1 MNTISNVYT
10 RRKKCQLFA
19 GDRKART
26 FGNVTVACE
35 PPNVDLYIEMY
46 AVFDFFLSI
55 FDFIC
60 VYGNV

>member
-1 MNTISNVYT
+1 MNTISNVHT
-10 RRKKCQLFA
+10 TRKKCQLFA

-26 FGNVTVACE
+26 FGNVTVVCE

-46 AVFDFFLSI
+46 VVFDFFLSI
-55 FDFIC
+55 C